1 MYAEIALN
9 TPVHRTFTYAVPP
22 GLTVTPGHLV
32 RVPFRTAMAAGI
44 VMALTDSTDIA
55 QTKPIDALIDP
66 TPVIGVEQIA
76 LARWMSESAFAPIGL
91 CAWLWVPSGLD
102 GYRDTLVTLT
112 DEPPEPENALEDQL
126 FRLLQRRG
134 PLRLRQIK
142 ASIRDGQLDRLIAA
156 LVRSGTLTTR
166 SVLTPPRV
174 RPQTVQTAA
183 LAVHPRQIDEV
194 IPLLGRKS
202 RRADALEAVA
212 KLTVRV
218 PWTPVKDV
226 LRLAGTSRD
235 TLRKL
240 ASEENL
246 VQIDGDRVRL
256 ALPADAVPGQLI
268 ALRKAET
275 DVHVLRV
282 LARESEPLDVSWLY
296 AQTGAKLADLKRLA
310 DLELVTLS
318 EKVTWRD
325 SLANRDFVPGI
336 APQLTAEQQRA
347 WRPIYEAIHGDVGGA
362 FLLHGVTGS
371 GKTELYLRAI
381 EETLGRGQQAVLLV
395 PEIAL
400 TAQTV
405 RRVAARFRGRIA
417 VYHSG
422 LSEGER
428 YDAWRRA
435 REGLADVIVGAR
447 SALFLPLP
455 NPGLIVLDE
464 EHDPSYK
471 NFAAPAYDTRVVAE
485 MMMRRRGGVLIMG
498 SATPDMATF
507 YRAHQGEIRYL
518 HLPNRIM
525 GHRTRIGE
533 QAEREGVTARY
544 HDAGADALMIDLP
557 PVEIVDMRDELK
569 RGNTS
574 IFSAA
579 LRDSLGQVLANRE
592 QAILFLN
599 RRGTATYVFC
609 RDCGYIARCE
619 KCDTPLTHHGYD
631 DRLKCHH
638 CGHEQATPQT
648 CPQCRSRRIRFFG
661 AGTQHIEDTLKH
673 EFPQARTVRW
683 DADTASQP
691 EMHDAILSRFLDR
704 EADIMV
710 GTQMIAKGLDL
721 PLVTLVGVVS
731 ADTAL
736 GLPDFRAMERTFQLL
751 TQVAGRA
758 GRGVLGGKV
767 ILQTYH
773 PDNYAI
779 QAAASHD
786 YAGFYVREL
795 EYRREMGYPP
805 FRRLAKILF
814 QDKSLARA
822 REDAHNAARLL
833 TETIAA
839 LDLSGTELIGPVPCF
854 FGRVNEIYRWQVII
868 RSPDPLV
875 LLNAVEAAQRWHVEV
890 DPLDTL

>member
-1 MYAEIALN
+1 
-9 TPVHRTFTYAVPP
+9 
-22 GLTVTPGHLV
+22 
-32 RVPFRTAMAAGI
+32 
-44 VMALTDSTDIA
+44 
-55 QTKPIDALIDP
+55 
-66 TPVIGVEQIA
+66 
-76 LARWMSESAFAPIGL
+76 
-91 CAWLWVPSGLD
+91 
-102 GYRDTLVTLT
+102 
-112 DEPPEPENALEDQL
+112 
-126 FRLLQRRG
+126 
-134 PLRLRQIK
+134 
-142 ASIRDGQLDRLIAA
+142 
-156 LVRSGTLTTR
+156 
-166 SVLTPPRV
+166 
-174 RPQTVQTAA
+174 
-183 LAVHPRQIDEV
+183 
-194 IPLLGRKS
+194 
-202 RRADALEAVA
+202 
-212 KLTVRV
+212 
-218 PWTPVKDV
+218 
-226 LRLAGTSRD
+226 
-235 TLRKL
+235 
-240 ASEENL
+240 
-246 VQIDGDRVRL
+246 
-256 ALPADAVPGQLI
+256 
-268 ALRKAET
+268 
-275 DVHVLRV
+275 
-282 LARESEPLDVSWLY
+282 
-296 AQTGAKLADLKRLA
+296 
-310 DLELVTLS
+310 
-318 EKVTWRD
+318 
-325 SLANRDFVPGI
+325 
-336 APQLTAEQQRA
+336 
-347 WRPIYEAIHGDVGGA
+347 
-362 FLLHGVTGS
+362 VTGS

-381 EETLGRGQQAVLLV
+381 EETLARGQQAVLLV

-435 REGLADVIVGAR
+435 REGQAEVIVGAR

-471 NFAAPAYDTRVVAE
+471 NFAAPTYDTRVVAE

-533 QAEREGVTARY
+533 QAEREGVATRY

-574 IFSAA
+574 MFSAA
-579 LRDSLGQVLANRE
+579 LRAALAEVLDRRE

-609 RDCGYIARCE
+609 RDCGYIARCA
-619 KCDTPLTHHGYD
+619 KCYTPLTHHGYD

-638 CGHEQATPQT
+638 CGHEQPTPQT
-648 CPQCRSRRIRFFG
+648 CPKCGSRRIRFFG
-661 AGTQHIEDTLKH
+661 AGTQQIEDTLNR
-673 EFPQARTVRW
+673 EFPLARTVRW
-683 DADTASQP
+683 DADTASHP
-691 EMHDAILSRFLDR
+691 EMHDAILSRFLNR

-731 ADTAL
+731 ADTSL

-751 TQVAGRA
+751 TQVAGPA
-758 GRGVLGGKV
+758 GRGVLGGRV

-814 QDKSLARA
+814 QDKSLARVRDDSA
-822 REDAHNAARLL
+822 AAARLL
-833 TETIAA
+833 NEAVER

-854 FGRVNEIYRWQVII
+854 FGRVNEIYRWQILV